1 MANINV
7 AFGLK
12 PVGKH
17 GSSPSTQGTSQ
28 YFIASDA
35 SAIFQGSPVVAAA
48 LDGAAAGTI
57 AVGSATGDG
66 QQLVG
71 VFAGCEFV
79 DATTGKLRFSNTW
92 PGSGSANTN
101 FDIKGFVYD
110 DPAQR
115 FIIASDGTNTDRA
128 TAKADIFKTAAM
140 SSGASGNTTTG
151 ISSAQLDI
159 STANET
165 DTSDALRILGI
176 HEDVTNADHSA
187 AGISYIVQII
197 DHALSG
203 NDADAT
209 IS

>member
-7 AFGLK
+7 AFGFK

-17 GSSPSTQGTSQ
+17 GSSPATQGTSQ
-28 YFIASDA
+28 YFIASNA
-35 SAIFQGSPVVAAA
+35 SAIFQGSPVKAE
-48 LDGAAAGTI
+48 LTGGTI
-57 AVGSATGDG
+57 QIASATGNGD
-66 QQLVG
+66 QLVG

-110 DPAQR
+110 DPSQR

-128 TAKADIFKTAAM
+128 TAKADIFKTADIA
-140 SSGASGNTTTG
+140 SGTSGNTTTG
-151 ISSAQLDI
+151 ISSAVLDI
-159 STANET
+159 STAEDT
-165 DTSDALRILGI
+165 DTSNVVMILGI

-187 AGISYIVQII
+187 AGVSYIVKINN
-197 DHALSG
+197 HALSG
-203 NDADAT
+203 SDADAT
-209 IS
+209 AS

>member
-1 MANINV
+1 MANANV

-12 PVGKH
+12 PVGMH
-17 GSSPSTQGTSQ
+17 GSSPATQGTSQ
-28 YFIASDA
+28 YFIASNA
-35 SAIFQGSPVVAAA
+35 SAIFQGSPVVAE
-48 LDGAAAGTI
+48 LTGGTI
-57 AVGSATGDG
+57 AIASATGDG

-71 VFAGCEFV
+71 VFAGCEYV
-79 DATTGKLRFSNTW
+79 DATTGKLKFSNTW

-110 DPAQR
+110 NPFQR

-128 TAKADIFKTAAM
+128 TAKVDIFKTAAM

-159 STANET
+159 DTAANT
-165 DTSDALRILGI
+165 DTSDCLRILGI

-187 AGISYIVQII
+187 AGVSYIVQII
-197 DHALSG
+197 DHALLG
-203 NDADAT
+203 NDVDAT

>member
-1 MANINV
+1 MANANV
-7 AFGLK
+7 AFGFK

-35 SAIFQGSPVVAAA
+35 SAIFQGSPVKAE
-48 LDGAAAGTI
+48 LTGGTI
-57 AVGSATGDG
+57 QIASASGNGD
-66 QQLVG
+66 QFVG

-110 DPAQR
+110 DPSQR

-128 TAKADIFKTAAM
+128 TAKVDIFKTADIA
-140 SSGASGNTTTG
+140 SGASGNTTTG
-151 ISSAQLDI
+151 ISSAVLDI
-159 STANET
+159 STAEDT
-165 DTSDALRILGI
+165 DTSNCVMILGI
-176 HEDVTNADHSA
+176 HEGVTNADYSA
-187 AGISYIVQII
+187 AGVSYIVKINN
-197 DHALSG
+197 HALSG
-203 NDADAT
+203 SDADAT
-209 IS
+209 AS

>member
-1 MANINV
+1 MANANV
-7 AFGLK
+7 AFGFK
-12 PVGKH
+12 PVGMH
-17 GSSPSTQGTSQ
+17 GSSPATQGTSQ
-28 YFIASDA
+28 YFIASNA
-35 SAIFQGSPVVAAA
+35 SAIFQGSPVVAE
-48 LDGAAAGTI
+48 LTGGTI
-57 AVGSATGDG
+57 AIASATGDG

-71 VFAGCEFV
+71 VFAGCEYV
-79 DATTGKLRFSNTW
+79 DATTGKLKFSNTW

-110 DPAQR
+110 NPFQR

-128 TAKADIFKTAAM
+128 TAKVDIFKTAAM

-159 STANET
+159 STADNT

-187 AGISYIVQII
+187 AGVSYIVQII
-197 DHALSG
+197 DHALLG
-203 NDADAT
+203 NDVDAT

>member
-7 AFGLK
+7 AFGFK

-17 GSSPSTQGTSQ
+17 GSSPATQGTSQ

-35 SAIFQGSPVVAAA
+35 SAIFQGSPVKAE
-48 LDGAAAGTI
+48 LTGGTI
-57 AVGSATGDG
+57 QIASASGNGD
-66 QQLVG
+66 QFVG

-110 DPAQR
+110 DPSQR

-128 TAKADIFKTAAM
+128 TAKADIFKTADIA
-140 SSGASGNTTTG
+140 SGASGNTTTG
-151 ISSAQLDI
+151 ISSAVLDI
-159 STANET
+159 STAENT
-165 DTSDALRILGI
+165 DTSNCVVILGI

-187 AGISYIVQII
+187 AGVSYIVKINN
-197 DHALSG
+197 HALSG
-203 NDADAT
+203 SDADAT
-209 IS
+209 AS

>member
-7 AFGLK
+7 AFGFK

-17 GSSPSTQGTSQ
+17 GSSPATQGTSQ

-35 SAIFQGSPVVAAA
+35 SAIFQGSPVKAE
-48 LDGAAAGTI
+48 LTGGTI
-57 AVGSATGDG
+57 QIASASGNGD
-66 QQLVG
+66 QLVG

-110 DPAQR
+110 NPAQR

-128 TAKADIFKTAAM
+128 TAKADIFKTADLAD
-140 SSGASGNTTTG
+140 GASGNTTTG
-151 ISSAQLDI
+151 ISTAKLDI
-159 STANET
+159 DTAEDT
-165 DTSDALRILGI
+165 DTSNCVMILGI

-187 AGISYIVQII
+187 AGVSYIVKINN
-197 DHALSG
+197 HALSG
-203 NDADAT
+203 SDADAT
-209 IS
+209 AS

>member
-1 MANINV
+1 MANANV

-12 PVGKH
+12 PVGMH
-17 GSSPSTQGTSQ
+17 GSSPATQGTSQ

-35 SAIFQGSPVVAAA
+35 SAIFQGSPVKAE
-48 LDGAAAGTI
+48 LTGGTI
-57 AVGSATGDG
+57 QIASASGNGD
-66 QQLVG
+66 QLVG

-110 DPAQR
+110 NPAQR

-128 TAKADIFKTAAM
+128 TAKADIFKTADLAD
-140 SSGASGNTTTG
+140 GASGNTTTG
-151 ISSAQLDI
+151 ISTAKLDI
-159 STANET
+159 STAEDT
-165 DTSDALRILGI
+165 DTSNVVMILGI

-187 AGISYIVQII
+187 AGVSYIVKINN
-197 DHALSG
+197 HALLSS
-203 NDADAT
+203 DVDAT
-209 IS
+209 AS

>member
-1 MANINV
+1 MANANV

-12 PVGKH
+12 PVGMH
-17 GSSPSTQGTSQ
+17 GSSPATQGTSQ

-35 SAIFQGSPVVAAA
+35 SAIFQGSPVVAE
-48 LDGAAAGTI
+48 LTGGTI
-57 AVGSATGDG
+57 AIASATGDG

-71 VFAGCEFV
+71 VFAGCEYV
-79 DATTGKLRFSNTW
+79 NATTGKLKFSNTW

-110 DPAQR
+110 NPFQR

-128 TAKADIFKTAAM
+128 TAKVDIFKTAAM

-159 STANET
+159 STADNT

-187 AGISYIVQII
+187 AGVSYIVQII
-197 DHALSG
+197 DHALLG
-203 NDADAT
+203 NDVDAT